1 MRLGGGKA
9 SNGTNGVS
17 IYWDFGYR
25 SVLIHVHS
33 MGSGVGRAQNG
44 APRCRN

>member
-1 MRLGGGKA
+1 MILKA

-25 SVLIHVHS
+25 TVLIRVHS
-33 MGSGVGRAQNG
+33 SGSGDRRAQNG
-44 APRCRN
+44 APQCRN